1 MKESDLRDMIAKNID
16 KIKPGLILLKKE
28 QYIPSNKCT
37 KSFIDLYAKDK
48 EGNHVLIELKCNNS
62 AARQAIHEVNKYVE
76 TVKQYLGVKDSEIH
90 VIIASI
96 EWSELLLPFSR
107 FCSDTSFSVEGL
119 RINLSENNADFEVE
133 TIEPFNISN
142 GRLIAPWH
150 NVYWYKDEK
159 SLQDG
164 ISQIEKAYR
173 QKNIEDYVIVRFYLQ
188 NNSTPEERQIA
199 LQENV
204 AAMLGKPTEKI
215 STDPIN
221 FEIPKLEYFAYTAL
235 QTLSREKCLEIIGT
249 DKEYLSEIEEYLPDM
264 DEEEALCTLHEYVEA
279 VNPSPQSET
288 YEIGYPAKF
297 KKYYEN
303 CKCLGIIRHGTF
315 KRNTLLTDNTIC
327 DELCGEDGS
336 TGQSYKNKIDMQNL
350 AHIKTLKNDILKTLD
365 KNPVWKNHILQ
376 IIDEIQQMFPKAEI
390 DIRIFNPS
398 TGLFTIY
405 YALTKPNGELYLP
418 NYYIIVKEP
427 DVKCMYFG
435 SLESNGTAL
444 KFNEILEK
452 YYDSNITALLM
463 ATLWGGTDDRD
474 SDIVEDLGAQYRSFK
489 ALIINNSAQDFFT
502 LKDSKWRNC
511 ENTNPLK
518 LFNNYVDKNS
528 ILVNQII
535 SKIGV
540 HDKGV
545 LFDYSHSENNLED
558 YIDMITAQ
566 EKSIYYSGCPEV
578 CDICKCE
585 FSSEKYMI
593 DGKTKLNGA
602 WANMCADCFYLY
614 GTEIACGS
622 GQLYKKHENGWLL
635 VGGFCDE
642 TD

>member
-16 KIKPGLILLKKE
+16 KIKSGLILLKKE
-28 QYIPSNKCT
+28 QYIPSDKCT

-107 FCSDTSFSVEGL
+107 FCSDTSFSIEGL
-119 RINLSENNADFEVE
+119 RINLLENNTDFEVE
-133 TIEPFNISN
+133 PIEPFNVSN

-164 ISQIEKAYR
+164 ISQIENAYR
-173 QKNIEDYVIVRFYLQ
+173 QKSIEDYVIVRFYLQ
-188 NNSTPEERQIA
+188 DNSTSEERQLA

-204 AAMLGKPTEKI
+204 AAMLGKPIDELSTE
-215 STDPIN
+215 TIN
-221 FEIPKLEYFAYTAL
+221 YEIPKLEYFAYTAL
-235 QTLSREKCLEIIGT
+235 QTLSREKCFEII
-249 DKEYLSEIEEYLPDM
+249 KSNEKYLTEIEEILPEM

-279 VNPSPQSET
+279 VRPSPKSEY

-297 KKYYEN
+297 KKFYES
-303 CKCLGIIRHGTF
+303 CECIGIIRHGIF
-315 KRNTLLTDNTIC
+315 QRNTLLTDNTIY

-336 TGQSYKNKIDMQNL
+336 TGQCYKNTIDMQNS
-350 AHIKTLKNDILKTLD
+350 AHIKTLKNDITNTLN
-365 KNPVWKNHILQ
+365 KNPIWKNHILQ
-376 IIDEIQQMFPKAEI
+376 IIDEIQQDFPTAEI
-390 DIRIFNPS
+390 DIKIFNPC
-398 TGLFTIY
+398 TGIFTIY
-405 YALTKPNGELYLP
+405 YAITKPDGSLFLP
-418 NYYIIVKEP
+418 SYHIIVKDP

-444 KFNEILEK
+444 DFKNILNK

-474 SDIVEDLGAQYRSFK
+474 SDIIEDLGAQYRSFK
-489 ALIINNSAQDFFT
+489 ATIIDNSASEFFT
-502 LKDSKWRNC
+502 LKENKWRSC
-511 ENTNPLK
+511 ERINPLE
-518 LFNNYVDKNS
+518 LFNNYIDNNI
-528 ILVNQII
+528 ILVNQIV

-540 HDKGV
+540 HDKGAI
-545 LFDYSHSENNLED
+545 FDYSHSEDNLEE
-558 YIDMITAQ
+558 YIDMATAQ
-566 EKSIYYSGCPEV
+566 KKNIFYSGNPEV
-578 CDICKCE
+578 CDICKCP

-593 DGKTKLNGA
+593 DGKTRLNDA

-614 GTEIACGS
+614 GTEIAYGS
-622 GQLYKKHENGWLL
+622 GQLYKKHESGWLL
-635 VGGFCDE
+635 VGGFCNE
-642 TD
+642 TE